1 MSVFEV
7 MMLVCFGVSWPIS
20 IAKALRTKR
29 VEGKSPVFMAVICL
43 GYLSGILHKLFFAM
57 DWVIVLYALN
67 LVMVATDLFLYYRY
81 LPDAGGMWRVLAQRI
96 NKE

>member
-1 MSVFEV
+1 
-7 MMLVCFGVSWPIS
+7 
-20 IAKALRTKR
+20 
-29 VEGKSPVFMAVICL
+29 MAVICL